1 MSNHPALEMH
11 AVRKRFG
18 ATVALDSVGLTVQR
32 GSIHAILGENGAGK
46 STLVKIMA
54 GAIRPDVGGMTLAG
68 RPYAPASPLEAR
80 AAGVAMVHQELCL
93 ALHLTVEQNIALGDE
108 PARMGLINGGEMR
121 RRARAA
127 LATVGRSDI
136 SPGARV
142 GRLPPA
148 QRQLVEIARA
158 LGSGARV
165 IILDEPTSSLDL
177 TDIRRLFAML
187 RGLRNDGTAIVY
199 ISHFLE
205 EIREIADEL
214 TILRDGRVAASGMVS
229 QMDND
234 QIVAHMIGRR
244 MTDLYARSPR
254 LTGGQLLEV
263 SNLSGGG
270 FTDVNLSLH
279 RGEVLGIAGLV
290 GSGRTELLRGVL
302 GLDQIRQGHVRV
314 NMWEAAKWTPHD
326 VCMRGLGMLSEDRR
340 NEGLAVDRS
349 IQDNLLLGSLDRF
362 QRLGLLKRHAMRLAT
377 LRWINQ
383 LTVRARGP
391 SQTVGD
397 LSGGNQQKIALAR
410 LLARDVDI
418 LLLDEPTRGIDVGSK
433 AQIYALID
441 DLAAQNKGVLLVS
454 SYLPELL
461 GVCDTIAVIHRG
473 RVVESKPA
481 AAWTEHALLLSAC
494 GTRETAA

>member
-1 MSNHPALEMH
+1 MATDPALVVN

-18 ATVALDSVGLTVQR
+18 ATVALDSAGLTVQR

-54 GAIRPDVGGMTLAG
+54 GAVRPDVGSMTLAG
-68 RPYAPASPLEAR
+68 QPYAPASPMEAR
-80 AAGVAMVHQELCL
+80 IAGVAMVHQELCL
-93 ALHLTVEQNIALGDE
+93 ALHLTVEQNIALGIE
-108 PARMGLINGGEMR
+108 PASLGIINTGEMR
-121 RRARAA
+121 RCARAA
-127 LATVGRSDI
+127 LDAVGRADI
-136 SPGARV
+136 SPGVRV

-165 IILDEPTSSLDL
+165 IILDEPTSSLGL
-177 TDIRRLFAML
+177 TDIRKLFTVL
-187 RGLRNDGTAIVY
+187 RGLRDAGTAIVY

-205 EIREIADEL
+205 EIREVADEV
-214 TILRDGRVAASGMVS
+214 TILRDGRVAASGLIS
-229 QMDND
+229 ELDND

-254 LTGGQLLEV
+254 KPGKPLLEAHG
-263 SNLSGGG
+263 LSGHG
-270 FTDVNLSLH
+270 FTDVSLDLH

-290 GSGRTELLRGVL
+290 GSGRTELLRGIL
-302 GLDQIRQGHVRV
+302 GLDRVRRGDIHVGAW
-314 NMWEAAKWTPHD
+314 NAEKWSPND
-326 VCMRGLGMLSEDRR
+326 VTTRGLGMLSEDRR

-362 QRLGLLKRHAMRLAT
+362 HRVGWLKRQAMRLTT

-383 LTVRARGP
+383 LTVRTRGP
-391 SQTVGD
+391 GQIVGE

-410 LLARDVDI
+410 LLARDVDV

-433 AQIYALID
+433 AQIYALINE
-441 DLAAQNKGVLLVS
+441 LASLNKGVVLVS
-454 SYLPELL
+454 SHLPELL

-473 RVVESKPA
+473 RVIESKPA
-481 AAWTEHALLLSAC
+481 AEWNEHALLLAAC
-494 GTRETAA
+494 GTREAAA